1 MTPRS
6 NSLFFINAIETEK
19 KGLLFEKFVVPS
31 NESTIQV
38 YSLFLSIKPLSSV
51 NMLCF
56 GYLLLISL
64 IINASLT
71 LSYFVVISF
80 ARPLFSARFLCFLKF
95 SRRYAPAF
103 FAVLIANCFI
113 FLFIF
118 YFYLFV
124 SLFYFIYYCYFIY
137 YFIFLII
144 T

>member
-95 SRRYAPAF
+95 SRRYIPAF

-113 FLFIF
+113 FLFI
-118 YFYLFV
+118 Y
-124 SLFYFIYYCYFIY
+124 FYFIYLFLCFILFIIVIFD
-137 YFIFLII
+137 FIFYFL
-144 T
+144 